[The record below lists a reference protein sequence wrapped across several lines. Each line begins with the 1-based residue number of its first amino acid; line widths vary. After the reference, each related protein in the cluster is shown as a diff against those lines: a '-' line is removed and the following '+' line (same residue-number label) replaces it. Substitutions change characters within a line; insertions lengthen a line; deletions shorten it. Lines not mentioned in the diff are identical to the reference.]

1 MGFKV
6 FLMQNQ
12 RMCFIIRCPT
22 ICCHTGSHEQV
33 QLIGRGEELML
44 DYTHKVDYEKEF
56 KCKCDVEQP
65 VIIHV
70 NIKVLFS

>member
-1 MGFKV
+1 
-6 FLMQNQ
+6 MQNQ
-12 RMCFIIRCPT
+12 RMCFVIRRPT
-22 ICCHTGSHEQV
+22 ICCHTGSHNQV
-33 QLIGRGEELML
+33 QLLGLIYQSGKQRRRIDV

>member
-1 MGFKV
+1 
-6 FLMQNQ
+6 
-12 RMCFIIRCPT
+12 
-22 ICCHTGSHEQV
+22 
-33 QLIGRGEELML
+33 ML
-44 DYTHKVDYEKEF
+44 NYTHKVDYEKEF

>member
-1 MGFKV
+1 
-6 FLMQNQ
+6 
-12 RMCFIIRCPT
+12 MCFVIRCPT

-33 QLIGRGEELML
+33 QLIGQGEELML